1 MSETCISRVWGWS
14 WCPPWEFWAGTKSS
28 WSWGQSEGPRADFG
42 RFCSV
47 CSAPVRA
54 NETLFKWLSLSR
66 SCQCLQFRISSPEKP
81 PRASPPFCA
90 SLSVPAA
97 ARACPASLH
106 PHSLHQNSGYS
117 PGRSH
122 QFLFSQL
129 CLPGEASQGRKP
141 WLCFTQ
147 AAFSDL

>member
-1 MSETCISRVWGWS
+1 MKPAFPGFGAGHGVLHGSFGLALRAAGAGAERRSPSR
-14 WCPPWEFWAGTKSS
+14 FWA
-28 WSWGQSEGPRADFG
+28 FLL
-42 RFCSV
+42 CLL

-81 PRASPPFCA
+81 PRASPPLCA